1 LTEIYTTLCKL
12 FKKPLEEVA
21 GSLDY
26 SESNIL
32 ILSNEFQQLKSDYPE
47 VWSALKSCTHNRD
60 KRTIEQYAQD
70 LVSSWV
76 YEDSVH
82 DQLCQHFDINLGG
95 SDKNRQ
101 ILSKSRITSNSDY
114 IITYKN
120 KAFSFELV
128 NSYSNYWKEYQKID
142 LRDDKFLHL
151 NHLNAILVCIDI
163 YNKEFYLIDLGLDH
177 KKFRYIPFHKPW
189 NKPAY
194 QIEINDIKAMQLTI
208 TNLVQEIKIK
218 VESRC

>member
-1 LTEIYTTLCKL
+1 MTEIYTTLCKL

-60 KRTIEQYAQD
+60 KRTIEKYAQD

-101 ILSKSRITSNSDY
+101 ILSKSRI
-114 IITYKN
+114 
-120 KAFSFELV
+120 
-128 NSYSNYWKEYQKID
+128 
-142 LRDDKFLHL
+142 
-151 NHLNAILVCIDI
+151 
-163 YNKEFYLIDLGLDH
+163 GL
-177 KKFRYIPFHKPW
+177 
-189 NKPAY
+189 
-194 QIEINDIKAMQLTI
+194 
-208 TNLVQEIKIK
+208 
-218 VESRC
+218 

>member
-1 LTEIYTTLCKL
+1 MTEIYTTLCKL

-151 NHLNAILVCIDI
+151 NHVN
-163 YNKEFYLIDLGLDH
+163 
-177 KKFRYIPFHKPW
+177 
-189 NKPAY
+189 
-194 QIEINDIKAMQLTI
+194 EIGRAH
-208 TNLVQEIKIK
+208 V
-218 VESRC
+218 